1 MTAGRGAVKAAAGRP
16 LPAGR
21 PRPQISATEGIALG
35 TCLAW
40 PTAVLYLPS
49 VVASEGREN
58 GWLGVLLGGLVVVPL
73 ALLLGALAGRLPH
86 RGLVDQA
93 GIALGRWM
101 GKVVGG
107 LFVLGTGVL
116 TVYALRAGVE
126 MVGLV
131 MLPRTPA
138 WVLALIMVL
147 QGAVGAWYGLEVMAR
162 AAVLAFLSVGVVLVL
177 LLPGFIPMF
186 DARRLFPVLA
196 DGPGPLLRSAGVSAG
211 FWGQVILL
219 AMSAEGFYAPPHLRA
234 ATLGAGATSLLAGW
248 LLVVLAQGA
257 AGWYGVSCY
266 AMPAIEVVRSVRV
279 FLPLLERVDVL
290 VVIGWTA
297 MGFVQV
303 AWLLWACARG
313 VARVLGLVDSRPLVG
328 PLAAVLCALSL
339 TDLEDLP
346 RLILEWTR
354 TVVPIVTAGLAGLVA
369 LVWLVS
375 VLRDLGVRGAG
386 R

>member
-1 MTAGRGAVKAAAGRP
+1 MIGGRGAAKGSAGRL
-16 LPAGR
+16 LPAER

-40 PTAVLYLPS
+40 PTAVLYMPA
-49 VVASEGREN
+49 VVASEGRED
-58 GWLGVLLGGLVVVPL
+58 GWLGALLAGVVVIPL
-73 ALLLGALAGRLPH
+73 ALLLGSLGGRFPRL
-86 RGLVDQA
+86 GLVDQA
-93 GIALGRWM
+93 GVALGRWM

-107 LFVLGTGVL
+107 LFVLGTAVL

-126 MVGLV
+126 MVGLL
-131 MLPRTPA
+131 MLPRTPP
-138 WVLALIMVL
+138 WVLAVVMAL
-147 QGAVGAWYGLEVMAR
+147 QGVVGAWFGLEVVAR

-196 DGPGPLLRSAGVSAG
+196 SGPGPLLRSAGVSAG

-219 AMSAEGFYAPPHLRA
+219 AMSADSFRAPSHLRA
-234 ATLGAGATSLLAGW
+234 ATLGAGAGSLLVGW

-257 AGWYGVSCY
+257 AGWYGVSRF
-266 AMPAIEVVRSVRV
+266 AMPAIEVVRSVHV

-313 VARVLGLVDSRPLVG
+313 VARVLGLVDSRPLVV
-328 PLAAVLCALSL
+328 PLAAVLCVLSL
-339 TDLEDLP
+339 INPEDLAT
-346 RLILEWTR
+346 LILEWTR
-354 TVVPIVTAGLAGLVA
+354 AVVPLATAGLAGLVA
-369 LVWLVS
+369 LVWVVS
-375 VLRDLGVRGAG
+375 ALRDLGVRGAG

>member
-1 MTAGRGAVKAAAGRP
+1 MTASRGAVKGSAGRP
-16 LPAGR
+16 LPARR
-21 PRPQISATEGIALG
+21 PRSQISATEGIALG

-58 GWLGVLLGGLVVVPL
+58 GWLGVLLGGVVVIPITLVL
-73 ALLLGALAGRLPH
+73 AALAGRLP
-86 RGLVDQA
+86 RLGLVDQA
-93 GIALGRWM
+93 GVALGRWM

-116 TVYALRAGVE
+116 TIYALRAGVE
-126 MVGLV
+126 MVGLLT
-131 MLPRTPA
+131 LPRTPP
-138 WVLALIMVL
+138 WVLAVVITL
-147 QGAVGAWYGLEVMAR
+147 QGVVGAWFGLEVVAR
-162 AAVLAFLSVGVVLVL
+162 AAVLAFLSVGVVLVFL
-177 LLPGFIPMF
+177 VPGFIPMF

-196 DGPGPLLRSAGVSAG
+196 EGPGPLLRSAGVSAG

-219 AMSAEGFYAPPHLRA
+219 AMSAESFHAPSALRA
-234 ATLGAGATSLLAGW
+234 ATLGAGAGSLLVGW
-248 LLVVLAQGA
+248 LMVVLAQGA
-257 AGWYGVSCY
+257 AGWYGVSRF

-297 MGFVQV
+297 MGFVQM

-313 VARVLGLVDSRPLVG
+313 VARVLGLVDSRPLVM

-339 TDLEDLP
+339 TNPEDLVT
-346 RLILEWTR
+346 LILVWTR
-354 TVVPIVTAGLAGLVA
+354 TVVPLVTAGLAGLVA
-369 LVWLVS
+369 LVWLVTA
-375 VLRDLGVRGAG
+375 LRDLGVRGAG